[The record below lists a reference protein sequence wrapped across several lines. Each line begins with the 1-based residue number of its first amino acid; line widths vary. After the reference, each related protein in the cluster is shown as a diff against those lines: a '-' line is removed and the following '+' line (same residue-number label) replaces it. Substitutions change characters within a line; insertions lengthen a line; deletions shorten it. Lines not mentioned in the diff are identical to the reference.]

1 MANNICV
8 GPRGSDNEI
17 VVLNVFDPTNISIA
31 GKGTAYHGPY
41 NNLDVSGVFGY
52 CGHFQLIEILD
63 LSNPANP
70 TKLGG
75 LGLAPFFYSGY
86 TISLQDVIYH
96 ENNYLFA
103 ISSLYHD
110 FPDDIPYMRVV
121 WKIDV
126 SDKMHPTV
134 NTFATE
140 LGAYYDGIRVGL
152 FSEYL
157 HAWVSNRVY
166 VISDVVNVVAKPGG
180 GYIKVADYY
189 IASYSTSACS
199 PLSGY
204 NIQRATGFPK
214 PVWLIGSGN
223 YLFAALKGENR
234 IWTIDISGNPNPI
247 NYLSITDPYGMDIQ
261 GNYLYVACPFYNRIY
276 VVDIS
281 SPTSLAIVS
290 QLTDATYLNKVSNIK
305 IDPHRD
311 VAYVTCPTVNRVTA
325 IDISNPLSLSILGS
339 IQDNVNLIDVFTVD
353 TDITQVINPTLDVY
367 VQAAHAK
374 TFTINALIK
383 TTGTKT
389 FTIDAEIVTSGTKT
403 FTLDAISQKINT
415 KTFTFDTILETP
427 VATVATYCYTG
438 VAPGSGASATNLR
451 FKLADNNTQDTNNL
465 CIIPAA
471 GTNRSYWKVIAL
483 YAVSPPATAINNV
496 KLYTDGALPWTGC
509 TAYVGNETPST
520 YSQATGGATS
530 GDEIV
535 ANYGGGGVITA
546 KTNLF
551 TYTSGS
557 SKSVSGSIG
566 AASGKI
572 TNYVVLQVDI
582 STTATEGV
590 KAIETLTWQ
599 YDET

>member
-8 GPRGSDNEI
+8 GLQSKDDFVI
-17 VVLNVFDPTNISIA
+17 LNTTDPANISIA
-31 GKGTAYHGPY
+31 GIVDGYYGPSH
-41 NNLDVSGVFGY
+41 NLDVSRVFGY
-52 CGHFQLIEILD
+52 CGTWAIIETLD
-63 LSNPANP
+63 FSNPANP
-70 TKLGG
+70 TSPG
-75 LGLAPFFYSGY
+75 LLSLTPFFYSGY
-86 TISLQDVIYH
+86 DISLKDVIYH

-103 ISSLYHD
+103 IGSVYQ
-110 FPDDIPYMRVV
+110 DDPLDLAIVRVV

-126 SDKMHPTV
+126 SDNSNPTPV
-134 NTFATE
+134 TFQYE
-140 LGAYYDGIRVGL
+140 LGQYLDGIRVGL

-166 VISDVVNVVAKPGG
+166 VISDVVNVVDKPGG
-180 GYIKVADYY
+180 GYIKVYDYY
-189 IASYSTSACS
+189 IASYSTSTCS

-204 NIQRATGFPK
+204 NIQRATPFPN

-223 YLFAALKGENR
+223 YLFGSLKGENR

-290 QLTDATYLNKVSNIK
+290 QLTDATYLNNASNIK
-305 IDPHRD
+305 IDPHRN
-311 VAYVTCPTVNRVTA
+311 VAYVTCPAANRVTA